1 MGDRYFVVRSPD
13 IGVRA
18 IFRIYAKTTVVL
30 VRAVCLHDL
39 MKMRVPPVHA
49 KRRLCLAFSEPL
61 KRLTPVGEVTTAATS
76 TCDLARRFILS
87 SGSGQH

>member
-18 IFRIYAKTTVVL
+18 IFHIYAKTTVVL

-39 MKMRVPPVHA
+39 MKI
-49 KRRLCLAFSEPL
+49 SE
-61 KRLTPVGEVTTAATS
+61 
-76 TCDLARRFILS
+76 
-87 SGSGQH
+87 